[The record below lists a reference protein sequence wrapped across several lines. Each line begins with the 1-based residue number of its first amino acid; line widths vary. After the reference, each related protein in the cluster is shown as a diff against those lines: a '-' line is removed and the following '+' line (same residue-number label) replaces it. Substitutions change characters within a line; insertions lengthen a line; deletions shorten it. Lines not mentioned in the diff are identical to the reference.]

1 MTAENRDAGGAVDE
15 HTGEGP
21 GPRESRG
28 EPGQT
33 IGAFD
38 AKTHLSR
45 LLEEVRLGKTITI
58 TRRGVPVAVLAPPE
72 AVRAARSAAEEE
84 EGQEGVRQ
92 AIEAW
97 RRYRDAQPH
106 LQATVAE
113 ILAWVKEGRR

>member
-1 MTAENRDAGGAVDE
+1 MTAEKRDADGAVDG

-28 EPGQT
+28 ELGQT

-72 AVRAARSAAEEE
+72 AVRAAAGVWCPSGAPGPGHAA
-84 EGQEGVRQ
+84 
-92 AIEAW
+92 
-97 RRYRDAQPH
+97 P
-106 LQATVAE
+106 
-113 ILAWVKEGRR
+113 GRAVSRH